1 MWIFLINAQSTSIIW
16 SYALFTCRSSTDHVE
31 WPQVLQKWHSR
42 QVGWIRESHSEVVLT
57 KSRPVSTKHSTTAHL
72 YKNLEVSELQEFSS
86 VKSPDAFFGPVLR
99 WIRGNGLELW
109 EIQVSLNNTF
119 TYCTRRIWRLVIFKN
134 LQICECF
141 WDQDLRWIWVPMKPK
156 EVDSRVIGGGTME
169 IW

>member
-16 SYALFTCRSSTDHVE
+16 SYALFTCRNSTDHVE

-86 VKSPDAFFGPVLR
+86 VKSLDAFFGPVLR
-99 WIRGNGLELW
+99 WIRGKGLELW

-119 TYCTRRIWRLVIFKN
+119 TYCTIRIWRLLIFKN

-141 WDQDLRWIWVPMKPK
+141 WDQDLRWIWVPMKLK
-156 EVDSRVIGGGTME
+156 EVDSRVTGGGTME